1 MTSSKLSIF
10 GNRFTNGFKGFLV
23 SLTEALG
30 ELWSNEHS
38 QGQIWG
44 LVAGLC
50 VSFMLWIV
58 WSVAYMGVS
67 KNRRKTPK
75 WMVKIMVPNPMN
87 KWMIWGV
94 KTTPIFGRPPIC
106 SIKLWLF
113 LLSGIPKKGKINF
126 SLLELTDWYTKIS
139 KTTVTWIASSYAKS
153 IACGMCFQIFQPVF
167 DKQLE
172 S

>member
-1 MTSSKLSIF
+1 MTLNSLKSGNLPSVLFCLMTSSKLSIF

-23 SLTEALG
+23 SLTEAFG

-67 KNRRKTPK
+67 KNRGKTPK
-75 WMVKIMVPNPMN
+75 WMVKIMIPQT
-87 KWMIWGV
+87 WDDLRGIF
-94 KTTPIFGRPPIC
+94 TPP
-106 SIKLWLF
+106 
-113 LLSGIPKKGKINF
+113 
-126 SLLELTDWYTKIS
+126 LLEGHPYGQSSFAVVASCCQAFLRKARLTSHFSNRLIDTQKCP
-139 KTTVTWIASSYAKS
+139 KL
-153 IACGMCFQIFQPVF
+153 Q
-167 DKQLE
+167 
-172 S
+172 